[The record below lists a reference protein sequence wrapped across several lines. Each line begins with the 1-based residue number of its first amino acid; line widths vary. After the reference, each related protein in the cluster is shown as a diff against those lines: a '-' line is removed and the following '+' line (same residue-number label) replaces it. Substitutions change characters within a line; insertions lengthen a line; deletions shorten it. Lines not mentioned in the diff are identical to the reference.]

1 MSWDVVTWQV
11 CELGRD
17 SYRYCV
23 FTSIHVLLPYFSTRC
38 KHMNTTS
45 TVENSTL
52 TSNHSECNLVDDAA
66 GRSSFLLFYMAV
78 VAIAIPSNTFFLY
91 VSWQHIRR
99 RNELGVY
106 LFSLALSDLTFTVCF
121 ILWLDFL
128 WRGVWIHGRYVCV
141 MSIYILFTNFYTS
154 EALLCCIA
162 VDRYLAVVHP
172 LKCRWWRK
180 VSTAAAVTVT
190 IWLLVVCFNTST
202 ISWEDSYHEKKNF
215 SVCFDI
221 FSPLSATLLRAN
233 VMRFF
238 LGFIIP
244 VLLVFFSTWRIC
256 TAVKSNQ
263 ATDKQEQKRI
273 LKLLTLVLLGLLF
286 CFGPIHVMMLLRILV
301 NDCRNIAWILYPYK
315 ISVALSSLNCLADP
329 LLYCFITSTGQA
341 CASQIVLFLQE
352 KKRGILSPI

>member
-1 MSWDVVTWQV
+1 MSFPFGLQSPLYMYPTAYS
-11 CELGRD
+11 L
-17 SYRYCV
+17 
-23 FTSIHVLLPYFSTRC
+23 FFSVGFPANC
-38 KHMNTTS
+38 LSLYVAWMLMKKG
-45 TVENSTL
+45 NS
-52 TSNHSECNLVDDAA
+52 
-66 GRSSFLLFYMAV
+66 MAV
-78 VAIAIPSNTFFLY
+78 YLVSLCISDLLY
-91 VSWQHIRR
+91 TVTLPIWIVQAMGQHI
-99 RNELGVY
+99 
-106 LFSLALSDLTFTVCF
+106 
-121 ILWLDFL
+121 
-128 WRGVWIHGRYVCV
+128 VWIHGRYVCV
-141 MSIYILFTNFYTS
+141 LSIYILFTNFYTS

-263 ATDKQEQKRI
+263 ATDKQEQKQI

-329 LLYCFITSTGQA
+329 LLYCFITSAMWKEHLHLTNQNKFA
-341 CASQIVLFLQE
+341 
-352 KKRGILSPI
+352 LSITTHTTL

>member
-1 MSWDVVTWQV
+1 MSFPFGLQSPLYMYPTAYS
-11 CELGRD
+11 L
-17 SYRYCV
+17 
-23 FTSIHVLLPYFSTRC
+23 FFSVGFPANC
-38 KHMNTTS
+38 LSLYVAWMLMKKG
-45 TVENSTL
+45 NS
-52 TSNHSECNLVDDAA
+52 
-66 GRSSFLLFYMAV
+66 MAV
-78 VAIAIPSNTFFLY
+78 YLVSLCISDLLY
-91 VSWQHIRR
+91 TVTLPIWIVQAMGQHI
-99 RNELGVY
+99 
-106 LFSLALSDLTFTVCF
+106 
-121 ILWLDFL
+121 
-128 WRGVWIHGRYVCV
+128 VWIHGRYVCV

-263 ATDKQEQKRI
+263 ATDKQEQKQI

-341 CASQIVLFLQE
+341 CAMWKEHLHLTNQ
-352 KKRGILSPI
+352 KKFALSITTHTTL

>member
-1 MSWDVVTWQV
+1 MDSMIINNTNSCTAYSSVQWDMYPTVYS
-11 CELGRD
+11 L
-17 SYRYCV
+17 
-23 FTSIHVLLPYFSTRC
+23 FFSVGFPANC
-38 KHMNTTS
+38 LSLYVAWMLMKKG
-45 TVENSTL
+45 NS
-52 TSNHSECNLVDDAA
+52 
-66 GRSSFLLFYMAV
+66 MAV
-78 VAIAIPSNTFFLY
+78 YLVSLSISDLLY
-91 VSWQHIRR
+91 TVTLPIWIVQAMKQHI
-99 RNELGVY
+99 
-106 LFSLALSDLTFTVCF
+106 
-121 ILWLDFL
+121 
-128 WRGVWIHGRYVCV
+128 VWIHGRYVCV
-141 MSIYILFTNFYTS
+141 LSIYILFTNFYTS

-221 FSPLSATLLRAN
+221 FSPLSVTLLRAN

-329 LLYCFITSTGQA
+329 LLYCFITSAMWKEHLHLTNQNKFA
-341 CASQIVLFLQE
+341 
-352 KKRGILSPI
+352 LSITTHTTL

>member
-1 MSWDVVTWQV
+1 
-11 CELGRD
+11 
-17 SYRYCV
+17 
-23 FTSIHVLLPYFSTRC
+23 
-38 KHMNTTS
+38 MNTTS
-45 TVENSTL
+45 TMENSTL

-66 GRSSFLLFYMAV
+66 RRSSFLLFYMAV

-141 MSIYILFTNFYTS
+141 LSIYILFTNFYTG

-301 NDCRNIAWILYPYK
+301 NDCRNIARILYPYK

-352 KKRGILSPI
+352 KKRGILLPI